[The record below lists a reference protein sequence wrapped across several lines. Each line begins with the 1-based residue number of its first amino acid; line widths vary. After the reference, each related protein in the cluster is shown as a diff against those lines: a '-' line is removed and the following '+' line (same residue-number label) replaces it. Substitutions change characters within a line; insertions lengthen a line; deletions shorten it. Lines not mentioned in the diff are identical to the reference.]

1 MMLHIYIDDE
11 GRTRYEMCNF
21 ECFGYIIVH
30 ILNLILR
37 KMQLTK
43 TQLPDKRNYETYD
56 SEAEKNRR
64 FNELKNQ

>member
-1 MMLHIYIDDE
+1 MRKIYMKMLE
-11 GRTRYEMCNF
+11 
-21 ECFGYIIVH
+21 
-30 ILNLILR
+30 

>member
-1 MMLHIYIDDE
+1 MRKIYMKMLE
-11 GRTRYEMCNF
+11 
-21 ECFGYIIVH
+21 
-30 ILNLILR
+30 

-64 FNELKNQ
+64 FNELKNQWRKPEQGFYDSVSGRIYFIIYK